1 MIPPRCG
8 DEYTRNART
17 DKEKNLYTVDAY
29 DWVTVE
35 SVMLTKGLVEKCC
48 TLAVADRTPWATL
61 SVLIGRHVTIVTES
75 HGDVRMN
82 APRRHVFTYHSDVA
96 ILEG

>member
-8 DEYTRNART
+8 DKYAKNART
-17 DKEKNLYTVDAY
+17 DKEKNPYTEDAY

-61 SVLIGRHVTIVTES
+61 SVLIGRHVTVVTES

-82 APRRHVFTYHSDVA
+82 APAQARIYVP
-96 ILEG
+96 

>member
-1 MIPPRCG
+1 MHAQIKR
-8 DEYTRNART
+8 
-17 DKEKNLYTVDAY
+17 KNPYMVDAY

-61 SVLIGRHVTIVTES
+61 SVLIGRHVTVMTEL